1 MVIVVGSGAGGATV
15 AKELA
20 AKHIPVKLIERGPAI
35 EEKDAFRCYADTES
49 EVKVLRAICLGGST
63 TVSAGNG
70 VRCLETEL
78 REAGIDLKH
87 EFEAAERELGVSVL
101 PDALFGEGTKRIM
114 EAAESLGFKME
125 KTPKF
130 IDADRCKP
138 DGRCVFGCPEGAKWT
153 ALRFVQEA
161 RREGAEIIT
170 NTTVDEVMVKSG
182 EVKGVRCGDRVFS
195 DDTVVLS
202 AGALDTP
209 LLLEKLGLPTTSK
222 SLFVD
227 TFITIGGVLKGVGL
241 SREVTMNCYVKMKEF
256 MLAPHFSKHLVEAL
270 AMRGI
275 KVSHADILG
284 IMVKIKDEGRGV
296 VNGGKGVSK
305 GVTARDAARLSEGAS
320 IAGSILETAG
330 VEPGTFVA
338 TPLRGAHPGG
348 TARIGSAVD
357 RNLATEVDGLYV
369 IDASVLPA
377 APGAPPILTIVAL
390 AKYLSKR
397 LS

>member
-1 MVIVVGSGAGGATV
+1 
-15 AKELA
+15 
-20 AKHIPVKLIERGPAI
+20 
-35 EEKDAFRCYADTES
+35 
-49 EVKVLRAICLGGST
+49 
-63 TVSAGNG
+63 
-70 VRCLETEL
+70 
-78 REAGIDLKH
+78 
-87 EFEAAERELGVSVL
+87 
-101 PDALFGEGTKRIM
+101 
-114 EAAESLGFKME
+114 
-125 KTPKF
+125 
-130 IDADRCKP
+130 
-138 DGRCVFGCPEGAKWT
+138 
-153 ALRFVQEA
+153 
-161 RREGAEIIT
+161 
-170 NTTVDEVMVKSG
+170 
-182 EVKGVRCGDRVFS
+182 
-195 DDTVVLS
+195 
-202 AGALDTP
+202 
-209 LLLEKLGLPTTSK
+209 
-222 SLFVD
+222 
-227 TFITIGGVLKGVGL
+227 
-241 SREVTMNCYVKMKEF
+241 MNCYVKMKEF

-305 GVTARDAARLSEGAS
+305 GVTGRDAARLSEGAS

-369 IDASVLPA
+369 VDASVLPA